1 MAKNREK
8 TRDKSVD
15 KKDKAK
21 EEKSSNAFILGWS
34 QMGSNHRPTDYES
47 ATLTN

>member
-1 MAKNREK
+1 MLLLTIKVLQRLIQKRRVAKNREK

-21 EEKSSNAFILGWS
+21 EEKSSNAFI
-34 QMGSNHRPTDYES
+34 
-47 ATLTN
+47 